1 MRMHLS
7 SNTSNSGGYSDLLCT
22 LIRRAVGYQNA
33 GKAHLERGPTTVLPE
48 NCALLLQERSST
60 GTQFYRNAV
69 LQERSLQEHSLYRNA
84 VFYREAGASRK
95 KVANLRGN
103 PELFMQLV
111 SKSGKTIVHSLVIK
125 ILVELLFA
133 VPMLSFYRMSI

>member
-1 MRMHLS
+1 MHLS

-33 GKAHLERGPTTVLPE
+33 GKAHLECGPTTVLPE
-48 NCALLLQERSST
+48 NCALLLQEHSST

-69 LQERSLQEHSLYRNA
+69 YKNAIYRNA

-95 KVANLRGN
+95 KVAN
-103 PELFMQLV
+103 
-111 SKSGKTIVHSLVIK
+111 
-125 ILVELLFA
+125 
-133 VPMLSFYRMSI
+133 